1 MKRKILKLSKRIGE
15 ALILIFMIGM
25 GEEAFPNVPDSYG
38 LSPKAMAM
46 GGAFC
51 AIADN
56 FSAVY
61 YNPAGLSFQKKPPY
75 PFEEKGAKLE
85 LVPFYVHPKL
95 WIENSD
101 GTKEYEDIADIWGGS
116 IGITFEPSDLYGLLN
131 KKSLALGFVLSE
143 QSPEWGWKP
152 RASATDRY
160 FIMYESR
167 DRTHNI
173 LMAMSYTILPELS
186 IGIGTSLIFDLWSD
200 TVVVTSGSIEGGYAT
215 KMPSKAWFKAAP
227 IAGLLF
233 KPKQGLSFGLSYRG
247 QIKMEGTGG
256 SSIRT
261 GNKDIRILDFHFI
274 RFFSP
279 QQIPFG
285 IAYMPIEKLNISFDL
300 TWMDWSRFIE
310 NEGIREGLRVPD
322 TKFHDTFVPRIGG
335 EYWLKENL
343 SLMSGYYYINSPV
356 PDQTGIS
363 NLVDNDKHV
372 FSLGM
377 SYIIPDPPGF
387 WDKPIICNFYAQYH
401 LLEDRTFHKKDPGD
415 PYYPGY
421 KSGGNIINIGI
432 GISIPW

>member
-1 MKRKILKLSKRIGE
+1 MKQITLKLTKWIGE
-15 ALILIFMIGM
+15 ALVLIFMIGLDK
-25 GEEAFPNVPDSYG
+25 EAYPNVPDSFG
-38 LSPKAMAM
+38 LSPKAIAM

-75 PFEEKGAKLE
+75 PFEEKGAKFE

-101 GTKEYEDIADIWGGS
+101 GNKEYEDIADIKGGS
-116 IGITFEPSDLYGLLN
+116 IGITFEPSDLYGLLK
-131 KKSLALGFVLSE
+131 KKSLALGLVLSE
-143 QSPEWGWKP
+143 QSPDWGYKG
-152 RASATDRY
+152 RSSATDRY

-186 IGIGTSLIFDLWSD
+186 IGAGASLIFDLWSD
-200 TVVVTSGSIEGGYAT
+200 TIVVMSEGLPT
-215 KMPSKAWFKAAP
+215 KMPSKAYFRAAP

-233 KPKQGLSFGLSYRG
+233 KPKQGLSLGLSYRG
-247 QIKMEGTGG
+247 EIRMNGTGG
-256 SSIRT
+256 ASIRSGKT
-261 GNKDIRILDFHFI
+261 DTRILDFHFI

-300 TWMDWSRFIE
+300 TWMNWSRFIE

-343 SLMSGYYYINSPV
+343 SLRAGYYYINSPA

-377 SYIIPDPPGF
+377 SYIIADPPGF
-387 WDKPIICNFYAQYH
+387 WNKPITCDVYAQYH
-401 LLEDRTFHKKDPGD
+401 LLEERTFHKIDPAG

-421 KSGGNIINIGI
+421 KTGGDIINIGI
-432 GISIPW
+432 GISIPF